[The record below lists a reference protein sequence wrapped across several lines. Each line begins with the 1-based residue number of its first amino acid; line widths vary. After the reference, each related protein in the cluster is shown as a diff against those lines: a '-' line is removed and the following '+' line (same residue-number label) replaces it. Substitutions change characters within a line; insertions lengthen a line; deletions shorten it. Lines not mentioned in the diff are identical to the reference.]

1 MNRELLERII
11 KQELLLEQVRRVD
24 TPDLGTDESVGPE
37 VAFPNIYD
45 LSTGRDTDL
54 INSSSSREKVSELQS
69 ALVSLG
75 FNLGRS
81 GPDRDG
87 VDGVWG
93 RRTTRAVERFQR
105 EMVAGNPELY
115 GENDID
121 GLVGKDT
128 SAELIKSLSI
138 MPDIDF
144 IPQAPEVEDVEAPV
158 TNLGRVMTPEEVPLE
173 RVGNK
178 EPFRM
183 DTADEPDDWDPDV
196 AEDWED
202 LQPRTKG
209 FIAAMPATIASMGHA
224 RDEDDAK
231 DQSGRI
237 IGSTYR
243 SARDQARAVYNYP
256 YKHDLRIRKQNPDLQ
271 PGDYYKSQQARR
283 EGRLEMMRQ
292 ALRDLGYSGDTS
304 GVYADNSESPYIQV
318 FDEWEALTGG
328 DLNNHR
334 SNRSEAIQLLYDKI
348 YKTYANGHGAGSAI
362 DIPLFTGAKDVLDKA
377 EQIAGVNYDA
387 SKEADH
393 WHINISENKNGDNKM
408 KNKKMSLL
416 ERNIQAFL
424 IESDPDS
431 DQDDSA
437 ELRDIADDLEAS
449 APDYG
454 MSAQLQD
461 VMGSDELRAY
471 GAGYDEAGD
480 ATGSEP
486 RNELADFLN
495 DAVHGAKSAG
505 MDLKNM
511 VDVLA
516 EILTTSQSYS
526 EEEVLDAFSSYVRGV
541 EEGPRNRMQMRERRL
556 FEASRGRW
564 QKLSGL
570 YE

>member
-1 MNRELLERII
+1 
-11 KQELLLEQVRRVD
+11 
-24 TPDLGTDESVGPE
+24 
-37 VAFPNIYD
+37 
-45 LSTGRDTDL
+45 
-54 INSSSSREKVSELQS
+54 
-69 ALVSLG
+69 
-75 FNLGRS
+75 
-81 GPDRDG
+81 
-87 VDGVWG
+87 
-93 RRTTRAVERFQR
+93 
-105 EMVAGNPELY
+105 
-115 GENDID
+115 
-121 GLVGKDT
+121 
-128 SAELIKSLSI
+128 
-138 MPDIDF
+138 
-144 IPQAPEVEDVEAPV
+144 
-158 TNLGRVMTPEEVPLE
+158 
-173 RVGNK
+173 
-178 EPFRM
+178 
-183 DTADEPDDWDPDV
+183 
-196 AEDWED
+196 
-202 LQPRTKG
+202 
-209 FIAAMPATIASMGHA
+209 
-224 RDEDDAK
+224 
-231 DQSGRI
+231 
-237 IGSTYR
+237 
-243 SARDQARAVYNYP
+243 
-256 YKHDLRIRKQNPDLQ
+256 
-271 PGDYYKSQQARR
+271 
-283 EGRLEMMRQ
+283 
-292 ALRDLGYSGDTS
+292 
-304 GVYADNSESPYIQV
+304 
-318 FDEWEALTGG
+318 
-328 DLNNHR
+328 
-334 SNRSEAIQLLYDKI
+334 
-348 YKTYANGHGAGSAI
+348 
-362 DIPLFTGAKDVLDKA
+362 
-377 EQIAGVNYDA
+377 
-387 SKEADH
+387 
-393 WHINISENKNGDNKM
+393 M